1 MIDAVAKS
9 AAVLPTTKG
18 CVMKK
23 AVVGGLIGGA
33 VVAAVLVAKK
43 AQPSASPEERLVNR
57 AEKRREMFA
66 KMQAGMEAMPEDFP
80 PVVLFNNVAA
90 IRETTEGI
98 LQLLEENR
106 TDAGS
111 SDSSE

>member
-1 MIDAVAKS
+1 
-9 AAVLPTTKG
+9 
-18 CVMKK
+18 MKK

-33 VVAAVLVAKK
+33 VVAAVFMAKK
-43 AQPSASPEERLVNR
+43 AQSTGSAEEREANR
-57 AEKRREMFA
+57 ADKRREMFA

-98 LQLLEENR
+98 LHLLEDDR
-106 TDAGS
+106 TEAESTAS
-111 SDSSE
+111 STS